1 MNRNRASGFTLIE
14 MLIVVA
20 IVGLLAG
27 TAVGQYRRA
36 MNKTRESLLRENLYI
51 MRSQINAYVAANGEH
66 PFDLQQLVIE
76 GYLREIPV
84 DPVTRSRET
93 WITIQAL
100 PTDERADVYSLGCI
114 LFRMLSGEPPF
125 PGGAILE
132 VLRKHIEQ
140 PPPRVTSPR
149 GPLPDLLVEC
159 VARALAKRP
168 QDRLRSMGEM
178 RGVLDQAL
186 KQLAGNGRSPRG

>member
-100 PTDERADVYSLGCI
+100 PTDEDLSLEPGIEDVQSGADGYG
-114 LFRMLSGEPPF
+114 MDG
-125 PGGAILE
+125 
-132 VLRKHIEQ
+132 
-140 PPPRVTSPR
+140 TSYA
-149 GPLPDLLVEC
+149 DW
-159 VARALAKRP
+159 
-168 QDRLRSMGEM
+168 
-178 RGVLDQAL
+178 
-186 KQLAGNGRSPRG
+186 